1 MAVTVVYQAQDLA
14 NRITNTE
21 PIFGVNSQQEGHL
34 PAATYAYNISRQP
47 TWDIA
52 RNKNA
57 SGVYNNFRILNL
69 FDPLLG
75 FDLTRTG
82 VQYDAALSFTP
93 VGSYIDL
100 PIDSFNFPVGVT
112 SFKIRVYKGRS
123 QLLTGAFSEMRTPSN
138 TGYIPYSNEITV
150 TEDATRYQIYLNSLA
165 TSDLITNQGKLNLFI
180 LGEFDYNNI
189 DPTTSYSLSYN
200 GVGSDI
206 QLITFD

>member
-1 MAVTVVYQAQDLA
+1 MAITYQARDLA

-21 PIFGVNSQQEGHL
+21 PIFGVNSQQETIE
-34 PAATYAYNISRQP
+34 PAATYAYNISRRP
-47 TWDIA
+47 TWNIA
-52 RNKNA
+52 RNSNA

-69 FDPLLG
+69 FDPILG

-82 VQYDAALSFTP
+82 VQYNTALSFTP
-93 VGSYIDL
+93 VGSYINL
-100 PIDSFNFPVGVT
+100 RIDSFNFPVGVT

-165 TSDLITNQGKLNLFI
+165 TSDLIGKNGALNLFI

-189 DPTTSYSLSYN
+189 DPTTTYSLSYD
-200 GVGSDI
+200 GVDSNI